1 MLSALVALIT
11 LAAQQDV
18 ARPGCAHLPASTAPA
33 AAINDNRKPAGV
45 IRDGALE
52 LRLVAQLVTWHPEG
66 ESGCGISM
74 VALGEEGKAP
84 QIPGPLIRVP
94 LGARLR
100 VTVRNEYTNPLAL
113 RGLRDR
119 VADSVARRV
128 GATIATFGALGDF
141 SGVLIAPDSSHTFEF
156 LITQPGTF
164 FYHAARPGT
173 PPGAVSADIL
183 SQAVGA
189 FIVDPPEGSSPDRIF
204 VMTRWRGPANS
215 AARAQRWEL
224 LAFNGRSW
232 PHTETLTTTVGDT
245 LRWRVISANNDGHAM
260 HLHGFYF
267 TVQSKGTLAY
277 DSPFAPEEQP
287 LVVTEGLGPGRT
299 MTMRW
304 VPERS
309 GNWIFHCHVMRHMSG
324 AQRLDRMP
332 EAAAASHAPDPA
344 HDSHA
349 LHEMAGLVMGIKVN
363 AAPGM
368 RSRAEEAPRTTH
380 RLFANRRDSVFGA
393 QPGYG
398 FVLQDSATPPARD
411 SVRIPGSLLL
421 LRRGEPTQITVI
433 NRTGGALGVHW
444 HGLELESYFD
454 GVTGWSGAGER
465 IAPPI
470 AHNDSFAVRITP
482 PRAGTFIYH
491 VHNEHGEELPSGLY
505 GPLLVLEPGA
515 RWDPEHNKLFVFS
528 EPGPG
533 AGLGSE
539 KPPFVN
545 GSATPD
551 TLELVAGRAYRFR
564 IISIAA
570 NVVHSLALKQDG
582 RVIEWRPLARDGAD
596 LEPWLR
602 RPEPAS
608 YRLIDEGVT
617 LDYEFRAPSP
627 GLFALEVAPLTPQS
641 GRLQP
646 ATVVPIRVRSP

>member
-1 MLSALVALIT
+1 V
-11 LAAQQDV
+11 
-18 ARPGCAHLPASTAPA
+18 
-33 AAINDNRKPAGV
+33 AAINDNRTPAGV
-45 IRDGALE
+45 MRDGALE
-52 LRLVAQLVTWHPEG
+52 LRLVAQLATWLPEG
-66 ESGCGISM
+66 DTGCGISM
-74 VALGEEGKAP
+74 VALGEEGKTA

-94 LGARLR
+94 LGTRLR
-100 VTVRNEYTNPLAL
+100 ITVRNAHSIALTL

-119 VADSVARRV
+119 IADSVARRV
-128 GATIATFGALGDF
+128 GATRATFGALGDF
-141 SGVLIAPDSSHTFEF
+141 SGVAIEPDSSRTFEF
-156 LITQPGTF
+156 QVTQPGTF
-164 FYHAARPGT
+164 FYHAARQNT
-173 PPGAVSADIL
+173 PPGAVSADFV

-189 FIVDPPEGSSPDRIF
+189 FVVDPPGGSPPDRIF

-215 AARAQRWEL
+215 VARAQRWEL

-232 PHTETLTTTVGDT
+232 PHTETLTATVGDT

-277 DSPFAPEEQP
+277 DSPFAPEAQP

-304 VPERS
+304 IPERP

-332 EAAAASHAPDPA
+332 DSAGAKKAPDPA

-349 LHEMAGLVMGIKVN
+349 LHEMAGLVMGITVN
-363 AAPGM
+363 SAAGTRP
-368 RSRAEEAPRTTH
+368 RAEETSRTRL
-380 RLFANRRDSVFGA
+380 RLFANRRDSVFGSHPA
-393 QPGYG
+393 YG
-398 FVLQDSATPPARD
+398 FVLQDGATAPARD

-421 LRRGEPTQITVI
+421 LRRGQPTQITVI

-444 HGLELESYFD
+444 HGLELESYYD

-470 AHNDSFAVRITP
+470 ANNDSFVVRMTP

-505 GPLLVLEPGA
+505 GALLVLEPGT
-515 RWDPEHNKLFVFS
+515 RWDPELDKLFLFS

-533 AGLGSE
+533 AGLGFE

-564 IISIAA
+564 IISISASVA
-570 NVVHSLALKQDG
+570 HSLALKQDG
-582 RVIEWRPLARDGAD
+582 RVVEWRPLARDGAD
-596 LEPWLR
+596 LAPSLR

-608 YRLIDEGVT
+608 YPVIDEGVT
-617 LDYEFRAPSP
+617 LDFEFRAPSP
-627 GLFALEVAPLTPQS
+627 GAFTLELAPITPQT

-646 ATVVPIRVRSP
+646 PTVVSIRVRSP